1 MKKYFKILATAL
13 MAAAA
18 LSFLSCS
25 EEDDNSSS
33 PKSAL
38 DIASDSL
45 FIASETADSYIEL
58 PLYAASSE
66 TVTVS
71 WESSD
76 DNIIYPN
83 DPPAYATV
91 QWTTVVPKEGN
102 GSDSVKLTATLTDT
116 QGNTKTKVFTVKVYQ
131 ASAELSDDTVLKLAS
146 EKLAAM
152 FTAPGLAWETRPLN
166 NGFITA
172 GTKDIAVDIEESD
185 YVKGEAAA
193 YGVQPQPPVVIGTYN
208 GIYIYRNYIDQNVSI
223 QAHLSYNG
231 KTVDKTYKLFLPAV
245 KEFNNGSSYYKID
258 NDSKTITVEEYE
270 EDENGVPV
278 LEMKK
283 KYSFI
288 ADYKGASAVISF
300 MKISSPDYKNGAWV
314 TLEEDTLRYYTK
326 YENTINAIID
336 FEKITAP
343 SINDLYNVYKYLI
356 PLLNGTEGI
365 ASREDFFSF
374 IGSQSGISGLTEE
387 VYNSLPAE
395 NKAQI
400 IAGLISGIDTA
411 KDTLVEKEHK
421 LGLSAGATISEIAE
435 ALESYKQ
442 VELAARKAETPEN
455 VSFDFYMAYT
465 TPTDTN
471 KTGAYIVCN
480 AKYDSSRAW
489 YEQYAAYRFHD
500 YNTDKT
506 YSVSRNKI
514 EFEDKDYSVYN
525 GWKWNEDYTVFT
537 SRNGSS
543 SYNVSYNSTD
553 NTITLSNGT
562 VTKVL
567 EYSGWAFDK

>member
-1 MKKYFKILATAL
+1 MKKYFKILATVL

-45 FIASETADSYIEL
+45 YIVSETADTVIEL

-76 DNIIYPN
+76 NTVIRPQGYPAEAQIQLAN
-83 DPPAYATV
+83 VY
-91 QWTTVVPKEGN
+91 PKEGN
-102 GSDSVKLTATLTDT
+102 GSDSIKLTATLTDT
-116 QGNTKTKVFTVKVYQ
+116 QGKTKTKVFTVKVYQ
-131 ASAELSDDTVLKLAS
+131 ESAELSDDTVLKLAS
-146 EKLAAM
+146 EKLAAL
-152 FTAPGLAWETRPLN
+152 FTAPGLAWIDKAYLR
-166 NGFITA
+166 GSISA
-172 GTKDIAVDIEESD
+172 GSKNIAVDIEESD
-185 YVKGEAAA
+185 YVKDEGTV
-193 YGVQPQPPVVIGTYN
+193 YSVQPHPPVVIGSYA

-223 QAHLSYNG
+223 KAHLTYNG
-231 KTVDKTYKLFLPAV
+231 KKVDKTYKLFLPAV
-245 KEFNNGSSYYKID
+245 KEFNNSSSHYKID

-270 EDENGVPV
+270 NENGVPV
-278 LEMKK
+278 LDEKK

-288 ADYKGASAVISF
+288 ADYEGASAVISF
-300 MKISSPDYKNGAWV
+300 LKISSPEYKNGAWV
-314 TLEEDTLRYYTK
+314 SLEEDTLRYYTK
-326 YENTINAIID
+326 YENVINAIID
-336 FEKITAP
+336 FEKITEP

-374 IGSQSGISGLTEE
+374 VGSQFSISGFTEAA
-387 VYNSLPAE
+387 YNSLPAE

-455 VSFDFYMAYT
+455 ISFDFYMAYT

-514 EFEDKDYSVYN
+514 EFEDKDHSVYN

-537 SRNGSS
+537 KRNVSS
-543 SYNVSYNSTD
+543 SYNVSYNNTD
-553 NTITLSNGT
+553 NTITLSDGT

-567 EYSGWAFDK
+567 EFSGWAFDK